1 MSVFLI
7 AIVFLIF
14 RICLIIKEM
23 KKKFTAKNLI
33 CLCLFTALI
42 EIIFYIIIYSYYDEI
57 SDWWV
62 AHVGYLIYILF
73 LSLSWLLII
82 NDDNLQEIKFT
93 NLKFSFVVG
102 IILQLNSYYWKVL
115 KIDFIIPFN
124 YLRRFKTISIEQDEL
139 LSVMVNVVFSPI
151 FIMLAS
157 GALIAAYREHVN
169 NYK

>member
-1 MSVFLI
+1 MSGYLI
-7 AIVFLIF
+7 AIVFLTFIF
-14 RICLIIKEM
+14 YLIIKKM
-23 KKKFTAKNLI
+23 KKKFTAINLI
-33 CLCLFTALI
+33 ELCLITALI
-42 EIIFYIIIYSYYDEI
+42 EINFYIIIYSHYDGI
-57 SDWWV
+57 SGRWV
-62 AHVGYLIYILF
+62 AHVGYLIYILI

-82 NDDNLQEIKFT
+82 NDDNLREIKLI

-124 YLRRFKTISIEQDEL
+124 YLRRCKTISIEQDEL

-151 FIMLAS
+151 FSMLAS
-157 GALIAAYREHVN
+157 GALIAAYREHMN